1 MLSFSSKT
9 FKGKLFILIGVT
21 TALALIFAMVALLI
35 HDTISMDKNLHS
47 RVETQAKIIS
57 NNTVTA
63 LLFDDPKATE
73 EILSSLQAD
82 TSIVLAAIYNIDGKR
97 YATYDNGA
105 GIELPVAFS
114 AVEGQMGGEYEWIL
128 LPVNYNASE
137 IGHVVIAAS
146 KRELIDRFIYFSGIS
161 FFILLI
167 ALVLAIG
174 VTRGLQSAVHQPIT
188 ILTNLALRVRD
199 EKNYGLRAEV
209 ESRDEL
215 GDLTAMF
222 NEMLATVQER
232 DNNLETLVSDRTQEL
247 EDKNNELSVEIT
259 ERKAMLNM
267 LEESQERFK
276 SSFDQ
281 SAIGMVLVDQTQMI
295 LQANDAFCTML
306 GYKDSDLLALPL
318 VKLVDPEDDLM
329 NNDFHRQLIDMK
341 IQHYQLEQRYIKK
354 DGTILWGLLNVS
366 AVSYDKQFI
375 HAIAQ
380 VQDVTEAHELSN
392 KLTYQASHDALTEL
406 INRRE
411 FEEQVNQLLDGG
423 PTNKQAEHA
432 LLYIDLDQFKVI
444 NDTCGHIAGDELL
457 RQIAILMNKKV
468 RQSDSLARLGGD
480 EFGVLM
486 RFCDLEQ
493 SHRLAETLRTVI
505 EDFRFIWAKQV
516 FNLAASI
523 GISVINHKTNSI
535 TEVMR
540 QADAACYMAK
550 ESGRNRVHVFHDED
564 ETLAQRHGEMEW
576 VSRINNALDENKF
589 HLYAQPILDIKKDV
603 VTHYEILIRLEDAA
617 GNIIPPGAFLP
628 AAERY
633 NLISKLDRWVINKS
647 FEWIAELSKAGKGDF
662 IVSINISGL
671 SFSEKGF
678 TEYVLERLQAH
689 DVQNERVCFEI
700 TETAAIANLS
710 SVTGFIN
717 TLQQQGCLFALDDF
731 GSGMSSFA
739 YLKNLPVDFLK
750 IDGMFVKD
758 ILDDPIDFEMVK
770 SINEIGHVMGK
781 KTIAEFV
788 ENEAVLAKLDEIGVD
803 YAQGY
808 GVGMP
813 APIES
818 IATIQ
823 IGG

>member
-1 MLSFSSKT
+1 MISFSSRT
-9 FKGKLFILIGVT
+9 FKGKLFVLIGVT
-21 TALALIFAMVALLI
+21 TGLALLFAMIAFIL
-35 HDTISMDKNLHS
+35 HDTISMEKNLHS

-82 TSIVLAAIYNIDGKR
+82 SSIVLAAIYNADGKR
-97 YATYDNGA
+97 YATYGNGA
-105 GIELPVAFS
+105 EAELPAVFS
-114 AVEGQMGGEYEWIL
+114 SVEGQMGDEYEWIL
-128 LPVNYNASE
+128 LPVNYNGSE
-137 IGHVVIAAS
+137 IGQVVIAAS
-146 KRELIDRFIYFSGIS
+146 KRELIDRFIYFASIS

-174 VTRGLQSAVHQPIT
+174 ITRGLQSAVHQPIT
-188 ILTNLALRVRD
+188 TLTSLALRVRD
-199 EKNYGLRAEV
+199 EKNYGLRAKV

-215 GDLTAMF
+215 GNLTEMF
-222 NEMLATVQER
+222 NEMLAKVQER
-232 DNNLETLVSDRTQEL
+232 DNNLEALVSERTEEL
-247 EDKNNELSVEIT
+247 EDKNNELSIEIT
-259 ERKAMLNM
+259 ERKVMLNM

-281 SAIGMVLVDQTQMI
+281 SAIGMALIGQRQAI
-295 LQANDAFCTML
+295 LQVNDAFCTML
-306 GYKDSDLLALPL
+306 GYDDNELLAIPL
-318 VKLVDPEDDLM
+318 IKIVDPEDDLI
-329 NNDFHRQLIDMK
+329 NNDFHSRLVDME

-366 AVSYDKQFI
+366 AVSHDKQFI

-380 VQDVTEAHELSN
+380 IQDVTEAHELSN
-392 KLTYQASHDALTEL
+392 KLTYQASHDSLTDL

-411 FEEQVNQLLDGG
+411 FEEQVKQLLESGLI
-423 PTNKQAEHA
+423 NQQAEHA

-468 RQSDSLARLGGD
+468 RQSDTLARLGGD

-505 EDFRFIWAKQV
+505 EDFRFVWAEQV
-516 FNLAASI
+516 FNLAVSI
-523 GISVINHKTNSI
+523 GISVINQKTNSI

-540 QADAACYMAK
+540 QADSACYMAK

-576 VSRINNALDENKF
+576 VSRINNALADNKF
-589 HLYAQPILDIKKDV
+589 HLYAQPILDIKKDAI
-603 VTHYEILIRLEDAA
+603 THYEILIRLEDAA

-647 FEWIAELSKAGKGDF
+647 FEWIAELSKTGQDEF

-678 TEYVLERLQAH
+678 TDYVLELLQAH

-710 SVTGFIN
+710 SVTGFIEK
-717 TLQQQGCLFALDDF
+717 LQQQGCLFALDDF

-739 YLKNLPVDFLK
+739 YLKNLSVDFLK

-788 ENEAVLAKLDEIGVD
+788 ENEAILAKLDEIGVD

-808 GVGMP
+808 GIGMP
-813 APIES
+813 EPIES

-823 IGG
+823 IAV